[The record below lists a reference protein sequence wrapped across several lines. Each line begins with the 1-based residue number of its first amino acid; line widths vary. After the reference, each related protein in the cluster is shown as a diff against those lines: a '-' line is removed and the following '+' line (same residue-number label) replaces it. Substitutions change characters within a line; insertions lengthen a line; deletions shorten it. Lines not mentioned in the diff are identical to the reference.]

1 MPLPVGHT
9 LAGYCLH
16 ETNGLAFFKKPWQTL
31 LFFAVLANLP
41 DIDFLPGFLLGNPN
55 MFHHGIVHSLGTAVA
70 VGALG
75 AWYFSRENDRFWV
88 YFAIIAGVFY
98 SHLVLDFF
106 NDDTRSPIGV
116 MLFWPLSAEY
126 FQSPWVLFLS
136 VEKSSDSATFFRSLI
151 TLHNAQVMLRE
162 LLIMVPLAIVARL
175 YRLVSEHRRPAR
187 RRMRPKSIRP
197 MRALR
202 TRPRPVTEPENA

>member
-1 MPLPVGHT
+1 MPLPVGHS

-55 MFHHGIVHSLGTAVA
+55 MFHHGIVHSLGTAVL

-75 AWYFSRENDRFWV
+75 AWYFSRENGRFWA

-106 NDDTRSPIGV
+106 NDDGTPPIGV
-116 MLFWPLSAEY
+116 MLFWPLSAES

-136 VEKSSDSATFFRSLI
+136 VEKSSDSSTFFRSLM
-151 TLHNAQVMLRE
+151 TLHNAQVALRE
-162 LLIMVPLAIVARL
+162 LLVMLPLAVLARV
-175 YRLVSEHRRPAR
+175 YRLLNERRRTAR
-187 RRMRPKSIRP
+187 RRPRPKSIRP
-197 MRALR
+197 VRLLR
-202 TRPRPVTEPENA
+202 TQPRPVPEPENV